1 MTIELLILLA
11 SLAFCVAG
19 IALHTI
25 GVSPALR
32 RGAACLWA
40 AAEVGRLHWRRW
52 SANDLQN
59 LHLPRGQMRALFW
72 EGETWL
78 RT

>member
-1 MTIELLILLA
+1 MSSIELLILIA

-19 IALHTI
+19 IAMHTI

-40 AAEVGRLHWRRW
+40 AAEAVDAARLRYRE
-52 SANDLQN
+52 S
-59 LHLPRGQMRALFW
+59 RAAALA
-72 EGETWL
+72 EME
-78 RT
+78 R